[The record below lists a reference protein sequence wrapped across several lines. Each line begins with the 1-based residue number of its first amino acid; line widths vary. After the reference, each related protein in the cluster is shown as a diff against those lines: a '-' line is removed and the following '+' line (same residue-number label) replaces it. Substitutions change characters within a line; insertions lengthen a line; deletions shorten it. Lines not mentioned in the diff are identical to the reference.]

1 MSLARFSPD
10 EKTLAVVVGS
20 HTVGFWEIN
29 LDQDKAESKVR
40 TLAHGIVS
48 MYYVGCYM

>member
-29 LDQDKAESKVR
+29 LDQDKAESKVL
-40 TLAHGIVS
+40 TLMVFLAHTMLAVT
-48 MYYVGCYM
+48 